1 MSNIR
6 EENPLRRLARSQRW
20 QTLYHRAKEIGSIHL
35 FHNQEDFSKLQVTFL
50 SLLEEYASANFDLLI
65 GEDLI
70 SEEVIKDWIRL
81 QSYFLYKS
89 KHRKKLK
96 LDKNV
101 NKNQAID
108 RVVFRR
114 RNKNREVNKYGK

>member
-6 EENPLRRLARSQRW
+6 EENPLRKLARSQKW
-20 QTLYHRAKEIGSIHL
+20 QSLYHKAKEIASIHL
-35 FHNQEDFSKLQVTFL
+35 FRNQEDFSKLQITFL
-50 SLLEEYASANFDLLI
+50 SLLEEYASAYFDLLM

-70 SEEVIKDWIRL
+70 SEEVIRDWIRL

-101 NKNQAID
+101 NNKQFTD
-108 RVVFRR
+108 RIVFRR
-114 RNKNREVNKYGK
+114 RSKNREVNNYGK

>member
-1 MSNIR
+1 MFNTKK
-6 EENPLRRLARSQRW
+6 ENPLRKLARSKSW
-20 QTLYHRAKEIGSIHL
+20 QTLYHRAKEIASIRL
-35 FHNQEDFSKLQVTFL
+35 FHNQENFSKLQITFL
-50 SLLEEYASANFDLLI
+50 SLLEEYASAYFDLLI

-89 KHRKKLK
+89 KHRKKIK

-101 NKNQAID
+101 NNRQFVDK
-108 RVVFRR
+108 VVFRR
-114 RNKNREVNKYGK
+114 RNKSREVNNYGK